1 MKVKIVSH
9 MFFSF
14 GAWPR
19 RSGRRG
25 APRLRG
31 GRRGPNPA
39 QHPAPCLPL
48 VPSRRPAGACAGRP
62 GSFCPAVQRAQQRKV
77 DHVESEF
84 SGLKGAKFQ
93 FIESESAVGWCQN
106 QLQSHAMEAQLFGG
120 HCAAAINDLMRCDQL
135 HQAVE

>member
-1 MKVKIVSH
+1 MLGLVARGV
-9 MFFSF
+9 
-14 GAWPR
+14 AA
-19 RSGRRG
+19 RRG
-25 APRLRG
+25 SAA